1 MAAQVALRAMSG
13 VAKDISGEVG
23 LVAILYG
30 LRVGVS
36 GLLSMMRLDSCW
48 RMSSPRSSGVCV
60 VSQVWSWA
68 LKSPRIYVLDS
79 ELRWFSWRRK
89 CGGVD
94 ESGGM

>member
-23 LVAILYG
+23 LVATLYG

-48 RMSSPRSSGVCV
+48 RMSSPRISGVCV

-68 LKSPRIYVLDS
+68 LKFLKPEQQVLIYANFLNFQMF
-79 ELRWFSWRRK
+79 LTHY
-89 CGGVD
+89 
-94 ESGGM
+94 